1 MASSPK
7 SLGKTEI
14 MKPSDSSLALVSVA
28 SPSTIILM
36 SEDGAHVVSLNG
48 PLSSPTIAENHS
60 SDLLLVL
67 LHEASS
73 KGESREHATFRV
85 ALDGSANW
93 SSVSRNHF
101 FPSSSELFLMAPSVT
116 PIPLS
121 IDTSVEIPLA
131 NLVPTKGKRR
141 LRALNRKVQ
150 QTRQKCHQAE
160 IDLASALAAS
170 KRTRASVASPVSSS
184 CSLSGSNVE
193 NPTQSNPSASS
204 AQLERIIY
212 FHQQSV
218 L

>member
-93 SSVSRNHF
+93 SSGTTNS
-101 FPSSSELFLMAPSVT
+101 PEMSSGR
-116 PIPLS
+116 
-121 IDTSVEIPLA
+121 D
-131 NLVPTKGKRR
+131 
-141 LRALNRKVQ
+141 
-150 QTRQKCHQAE
+150 
-160 IDLASALAAS
+160 
-170 KRTRASVASPVSSS
+170 
-184 CSLSGSNVE
+184 
-193 NPTQSNPSASS
+193 
-204 AQLERIIY
+204 
-212 FHQQSV
+212 
-218 L
+218 